1 MSFLDSVLSSIQ
13 TGKPSQ
19 LPLSQVPAS
28 PAPAV
33 TPKKEVRKP
42 VVARQAAPTSGDVG
56 KGIKRKAEDQ
66 LPRPAKPETSST
78 AMKSAPAT
86 RPAVPS
92 PAPKVGPKPATTTSS
107 KPAPTKPTPKPSLS
121 ATTKVAPG
129 QKAPAK
135 PAAAASATPSKP
147 PPPGSFAAIMAQAK
161 AKQEQAP
168 AYVGLLRHKPLP
180 KERLTKVER
189 KRRMMEMQAKEREAR
204 LGRKAGSDITTANKP
219 VVGRRD
225 SEGPSYKGT
234 AKMRTPEA
242 PSYRGTL
249 GLPSKR
255 GANDRRQQSRNSRQ
269 NEYLATDEEDEGD
282 YGGYDDGYSDESS
295 DMEAGIDD
303 VDREEE
309 EALRYAK
316 REDEEELRQEMLAKK
331 EKLER
336 QRKLAALASRRR

>member
-19 LPLSQVPAS
+19 LPLSQAPAS
-28 PAPAV
+28 PAPVV
-33 TPKKEVRKP
+33 TPKKEDRKP
-42 VVARQAAPTSGDVG
+42 AVGRQAPPTSGNVSS
-56 KGIKRKAEDQ
+56 GIKRKAEEQ
-66 LPRPAKPETSST
+66 LPRLAKSESGPTSIKSTPA
-78 AMKSAPAT
+78 M
-86 RPAVPS
+86 RPAVSS
-92 PAPKVGPKPATTTSS
+92 PASKVGPKPATSTSTR
-107 KPAPTKPTPKPSLS
+107 PAPTKPTTKPSLS
-121 ATTKVAPG
+121 ATTKAALG

-135 PAAAASATPSKP
+135 PAAAAPATSSKP

-168 AYVGLLRHKPLP
+168 AYV
-180 KERLTKVER
+180 VER
-189 KRRMMEMQAKEREAR
+189 KRRMMETQAKEREAR
-204 LGRKAGSDITTANKP
+204 LGRKAGPGITADKP
-219 VVGRRD
+219 GQRD
-225 SEGPSYKGT
+225 AERPSYKGT
-234 AKMRTPEA
+234 AKMRTPE
-242 PSYRGTL
+242 PLSYRGTL

-255 GANDRRQQSRNSRQ
+255 GADDRRQQSRNSRQ

-282 YGGYDDGYSDESS
+282 YGGYDDGYSDASS

-309 EALRYAK
+309 EALRFAK
-316 REDEEELRQEMLAKK
+316 REDEEALREEMRLKK

>member
-19 LPLSQVPAS
+19 LPLSQAPAS
-28 PAPAV
+28 PAPVV
-33 TPKKEVRKP
+33 TPKKEDRKP
-42 VVARQAAPTSGDVG
+42 AVGRQAPPTSGNVSS
-56 KGIKRKAEDQ
+56 GIKRKAEEQ
-66 LPRPAKPETSST
+66 LPRLAKSESGPTSIKSTPA
-78 AMKSAPAT
+78 M
-86 RPAVPS
+86 RPAVSS
-92 PAPKVGPKPATTTSS
+92 PASKVGPKPATSTSTR
-107 KPAPTKPTPKPSLS
+107 PAPTKPTTKPSLS
-121 ATTKVAPG
+121 ATTKAALG

-135 PAAAASATPSKP
+135 PAAAAPATSSKP

-189 KRRMMEMQAKEREAR
+189 KRRMMETQAKEREAR
-204 LGRKAGSDITTANKP
+204 LGRKAGPGITADKP
-219 VVGRRD
+219 GQRD
-225 SEGPSYKGT
+225 AERPSYKGT
-234 AKMRTPEA
+234 AKMRTPE
-242 PSYRGTL
+242 PLSYRGTL

-255 GANDRRQQSRNSRQ
+255 GADDRRQQSRNSRQ

-282 YGGYDDGYSDESS
+282 YGGYDDGYSDASS

-309 EALRYAK
+309 EALRFAK
-316 REDEEELRQEMLAKK
+316 REDEEALREEMRLKK